1 MGSHSGIAEMQT
13 VAILL
18 LLTPLIQGL
27 NIDWKLGPKALD
39 LCMEGGETAV
49 FEWKGGNHNVV
60 EVKGQN
66 NFKNCKGFK
75 ESKGEK
81 GPKKITKKKEGI
93 YYFVCAVEGHCL
105 GNQKARIQVKKS
117 CNKRKSWPGK
127 EMGNSVLILNLTEF
141 RAQSNFKS
149 ILI

>member
-1 MGSHSGIAEMQT
+1 MGTLSHSGIAEMQT

-39 LCMEGGETAV
+39 LCMEVGETAV
-49 FEWKGGNHNVV
+49 FQWKGGHHNVV

-105 GNQKARIQVKKS
+105 GNQKPGSKS
-117 CNKRKSWPGK
+117 RNPAIKGNPVPGK

-141 RAQSNFKS
+141 RAQSNF
-149 ILI
+149 